1 MNELLKI
8 LEGIDKT
15 EAESGDGW
23 WETSIGAQFGAEKLN
38 DIIFCFGELK
48 AQKDEL
54 LEALETLLTHIGWG
68 EPLSK
73 SSVIYRRAQNAIA
86 KAKGEV

>member
-1 MNELLKI
+1 MTSYTLNKLKNEI
-8 LEGIDKT
+8 
-15 EAESGDGW
+15 
-23 WETSIGAQFGAEKLN
+23 AQLT
-38 DIIFCFGELK
+38 D
-48 AQKDEL
+48 QRDEL

-73 SSVIYRRAQNAIA
+73 SSVIYRRAQNAIT